1 MRSLGCC
8 AVTLVAMFAAL
19 PAQADWCAVY
29 QSGGRNCYF
38 KTEAQCRASI
48 SGAGGAC
55 FPDGSSAAPARQAK
69 PPQRT
74 EPRRQE
80 TARPKP
86 AAPKPAAAPA
96 AAPPP
101 AAAVPAPAAPA
112 PAAAAAPAAG
122 GATANFAAARK
133 LVLDGQYQAGL
144 AALQALGFDDHPD
157 VATYIGLAHNKL
169 GRPDQARVWY
179 ERALAASPN
188 HLLTLSFS
196 GLLYAERGDLKRAQ
210 DNLEKLKQLCGGTCN
225 EYRALDAVL
234 AAKPR

>member
-1 MRSLGCC
+1 
-8 AVTLVAMFAAL
+8 MFAAL

-29 QSGGRNCYF
+29 QNGGRNCYF
-38 KTEAQCRASI
+38 KSEAQCRASI

-69 PPQRT
+69 PPQRAA
-74 EPRRQE
+74 PKKQE

-86 AAPKPAAAPA
+86 ATPKPAAMPA
-96 AAPPP
+96 TPPPPP
-101 AAAVPAPAAPA
+101 AVAAPA
-112 PAAAAAPAAG
+112 PAAAPAAG
-122 GATANFAAARK
+122 GAAVNFAAARK

-210 DNLEKLKQLCGGTCN
+210 DALEKLKQLCGGTCN
-225 EYRALDAVL
+225 EYRALEAML
-234 AAKPR
+234 AAKR

>member
-1 MRSLGCC
+1 MRMRSHHAYALAL
-8 AVTLVAMFAAL
+8 AVMFAAA

-29 QSGGRNCYF
+29 QNGGRNCYF
-38 KTEAQCRASI
+38 KSEAQCRASI

-55 FPDGSSAAPARQAK
+55 FPDGSSAAPSRAPAQKPAR
-69 PPQRT
+69 RS
-74 EPRRQE
+74 EPKKQE

-86 AAPKPAAAPA
+86 VAPT
-96 AAPPP
+96 PPP
-101 AAAVPAPAAPA
+101 AAAAPA
-112 PAAAAAPAAG
+112 PAASAPAAAAAAPPAG

-144 AALQALGFDDHPD
+144 VALQSLGFDDHPD

-179 ERALAASPN
+179 ERALAAKPN

-210 DNLEKLKQLCGGTCN
+210 DSLEKLKQLCGGTCN
-225 EYRALDAVL
+225 EYRALEAAL
-234 AAKPR
+234 ASKR